1 MKNRLFTFAVMAM
14 LCFSVAMAQKVTID
28 GITYKVKGDHA
39 EVTGSDKKITEAIIK
54 DVVTIEGKEYSVTE
68 IKNQSFAGRML
79 LTLVSIPNSIQSID
93 AFSFGGCIN
102 LITIIVPD
110 NPIKMNVGGRS
121 PSQTSFFQCRNV
133 SSVKCQNGSFPTY
146 VLSALS
152 GWCPF
157 YLAFKSGA
165 ASDVLDISTSKQT
178 QQQAP
183 LSTEETKRVTSDIDQ
198 NIPESAIDNENTFAL
213 IIANENYQEET
224 KAVYALNDGE
234 TFNLYCKKALGIPEE
249 NVHFRKD
256 ATLNNIKTELD
267 WMRKIADAYKGTARF
282 MVYYHGHST
291 QDQTALLPIDGKKAM
306 SDTGYSLQEL
316 FQVLGNM
323 SAASIS
329 VFLDAN
335 IRNTSLSPQGK
346 TIVFTAATEAEE
358 AYPFKEKGHNLFT
371 YYLLKKL
378 QTTSGDAS
386 LGELETYLKEQVARK
401 SIVTQGKSQTL
412 SVNVSAAVGETW
424 KNLKLK

>member
-68 IKNQSFAGRML
+68 IEKAAFATRGQLRK
-79 LTLVSIPNSIQSID
+79 VSIPNSIKIIRES
-93 AFSFGGCIN
+93 AFDGCRY
-102 LITIIVPD
+102 LTELIVPD
-110 NPIKMNVGGRS
+110 NPIVMKLARNNPNWS
-121 PSQTSFFQCRNV
+121 PFSYCNAITTVR
-133 SSVKCQNGSFPTY
+133 CQNRSFPTY
-146 VLSALS
+146 IISSLH
-152 GWCPF
+152 WCPF
-157 YLAFKSGA
+157 KEAFESGA
-165 ASDVLDISTSKQT
+165 APELLLGTQPTQPQIAIVSEDKQKT
-178 QQQAP
+178 Q
-183 LSTEETKRVTSDIDQ
+183 SDIDQ
-198 NIPESAIDNENTFAL
+198 NVPESTLENENTFAL

-329 VFLDAN
+329 VFLDTN
-335 IRNTSLSPQGK
+335 IRNTSLLPQGK
-346 TIVFTAATEAEE
+346 TIVFTAATETEE

-378 QTTSGDAS
+378 QATNGDVS
-386 LGELETYLKEQVARK
+386 LGELETYLKEQVVRK
-401 SIVTQGKSQTL
+401 SIVTQGKSQTP

>member
-54 DVVTIEGKEYSVTE
+54 DVVTFEGKEYSVTE
-68 IKNQSFAGRML
+68 IEKAAFATRGQLRK
-79 LTLVSIPNSIQSID
+79 VSIPNSIKIIGES
-93 AFSFGGCIN
+93 AFDGCRY
-102 LITIIVPD
+102 LTELIVPD
-110 NPIKMNVGGRS
+110 NPIVMKLARNNPNWS
-121 PSQTSFFQCRNV
+121 PFSYCNAITTVR
-133 SSVKCQNGSFPTY
+133 CQNRSFPTY
-146 VLSALS
+146 IISSLH
-152 GWCPF
+152 WCPF
-157 YLAFKSGA
+157 KEAFESGA
-165 ASDVLDISTSKQT
+165 APELLLGTQPTQPQIAIVSEDKQKT
-178 QQQAP
+178 Q
-183 LSTEETKRVTSDIDQ
+183 SDIDQ
-198 NIPESAIDNENTFAL
+198 NVPESTLENENTFAL

-329 VFLDAN
+329 VFLDTN
-335 IRNTSLSPQGK
+335 IRNTSLLPQGK
-346 TIVFTAATEAEE
+346 TIVFTAATETEE

-378 QTTSGDAS
+378 QATNGDVS
-386 LGELETYLKEQVARK
+386 LGELETYLKEQVVRK
-401 SIVTQGKSQTL
+401 SIVTQGKSQTP

>member
-68 IKNQSFAGRML
+68 IEKAAFATRGQLRK
-79 LTLVSIPNSIQSID
+79 VSIPNSIKIIRES
-93 AFSFGGCIN
+93 AFDGCRY
-102 LITIIVPD
+102 LTELIVPD
-110 NPIKMNVGGRS
+110 NPIVMKLARNNPNWS
-121 PSQTSFFQCRNV
+121 PFSYCNAITTVR
-133 SSVKCQNGSFPTY
+133 CQNRSFPTY
-146 VLSALS
+146 IISSLH
-152 GWCPF
+152 WCPF
-157 YLAFKSGA
+157 KEAFESGTA
-165 ASDVLDISTSKQT
+165 PELLLGTQPTQPQIAIVSEDKQKT
-178 QQQAP
+178 Q
-183 LSTEETKRVTSDIDQ
+183 SDIDQ
-198 NIPESAIDNENTFAL
+198 NVPESTLDNENTFAL

-329 VFLDAN
+329 VFLDTN
-335 IRNTSLSPQGK
+335 IRNTSLLPQGK
-346 TIVFTAATEAEE
+346 TIVFTAATETEE

-378 QTTSGDAS
+378 QATNGDVS
-386 LGELETYLKEQVARK
+386 LGELETYLKEQVVRK
-401 SIVTQGKSQTL
+401 SIVTQGKSQTP

>member
-1 MKNRLFTFAVMAM
+1 MAM

-28 GITYKVKGDHA
+28 GITYKVHNGEA
-39 EVTGSDKKITEAIIK
+39 YVSSSDKKLTEAIIRSSVEI
-54 DVVTIEGKEYSVTE
+54 DGNTYPVTMIKYSFMTSGAFCDK
-68 IKNQSFAGRML
+68 KNLRK
-79 LTLVSIPNSIQSID
+79 VSIPNSIRKIERR
-93 AFSFGGCIN
+93 SFQGCRN
-102 LITIIVPD
+102 LTELIIPD
-110 NPIKMNVGGRS
+110 NPIEIDNADGGVFLWCNAITTVR
-121 PSQTSFFQCRNV
+121 
-133 SSVKCQNGSFPTY
+133 CQNGTFSTY
-146 VLSALS
+146 ILSSLP
-152 GWCPF
+152 GCPF
-157 YLAFKSGA
+157 YEAFKHGVSPQQL
-165 ASDVLDISTSKQT
+165 ASVIPA
-178 QQQAP
+178 QQLANSPIDSPIGKEDKAQ
-183 LSTEETKRVTSDIDQ
+183 LSDIDQ
-198 NIPESAIDNENTFAL
+198 NIPGSTTENENTFAL
-213 IIANENYQEET
+213 IIANENYQEEP
-224 KAVYALNDGE
+224 KVEYALNDGE
-234 TFNLYCKKALGIPEE
+234 TFLLYCKKTLGIPEE
-249 NVHFRKD
+249 NVHLRKD

-329 VFLDAN
+329 VFLDTN
-335 IRNTSLSPQGK
+335 IRNTSLLPQGK
-346 TIVFTAATEAEE
+346 TIVFTAATETEE

-378 QTTSGDAS
+378 QATNGDVS
-386 LGELETYLKEQVARK
+386 LGELETYLKEQVVRK
-401 SIVTQGKSQTL
+401 SIVTQGKSQTP

>member
-1 MKNRLFTFAVMAM
+1 M
-14 LCFSVAMAQKVTID
+14 
-28 GITYKVKGDHA
+28 
-39 EVTGSDKKITEAIIK
+39 
-54 DVVTIEGKEYSVTE
+54 
-68 IKNQSFAGRML
+68 
-79 LTLVSIPNSIQSID
+79 
-93 AFSFGGCIN
+93 
-102 LITIIVPD
+102 
-110 NPIKMNVGGRS
+110 
-121 PSQTSFFQCRNV
+121 
-133 SSVKCQNGSFPTY
+133 
-146 VLSALS
+146 
-152 GWCPF
+152 
-157 YLAFKSGA
+157 
-165 ASDVLDISTSKQT
+165 
-178 QQQAP
+178 
-183 LSTEETKRVTSDIDQ
+183 
-198 NIPESAIDNENTFAL
+198 
-213 IIANENYQEET
+213 
-224 KAVYALNDGE
+224 YALNDGE

-329 VFLDAN
+329 VFLDTN
-335 IRNTSLSPQGK
+335 IRNTSLLPQGK
-346 TIVFTAATEAEE
+346 TIVFTAATETEE

-378 QTTSGDAS
+378 QATNGDVS
-386 LGELETYLKEQVARK
+386 LGELETYLKEQVVRK
-401 SIVTQGKSQTL
+401 SIVTQGKSQTP

>member
-1 MKNRLFTFAVMAM
+1 MAM

-54 DVVTIEGKEYSVTE
+54 DVVTFEGKEYSVTE
-68 IKNQSFAGRML
+68 IEKAAFATRGQLRK
-79 LTLVSIPNSIQSID
+79 VSIPNSIKIIGES
-93 AFSFGGCIN
+93 AFDGCRY
-102 LITIIVPD
+102 LTELIVPD
-110 NPIKMNVGGRS
+110 NPIVMKLARNNPNWS
-121 PSQTSFFQCRNV
+121 PFSYCNAITTVR
-133 SSVKCQNGSFPTY
+133 CQNRSFPTY
-146 VLSALS
+146 IISSLH
-152 GWCPF
+152 WCPF
-157 YLAFKSGA
+157 KEAFESGA
-165 ASDVLDISTSKQT
+165 APELLLGTQPTQPQIAIVSEDKQKT
-178 QQQAP
+178 Q
-183 LSTEETKRVTSDIDQ
+183 SDIDQ
-198 NIPESAIDNENTFAL
+198 NVPESTLENENTFAL

-329 VFLDAN
+329 VFLDTN
-335 IRNTSLSPQGK
+335 IRNTSLLPQGK
-346 TIVFTAATEAEE
+346 TIVFTAATETEE

-378 QTTSGDAS
+378 QATNGDVS
-386 LGELETYLKEQVARK
+386 LGELETYLKEQVVRK
-401 SIVTQGKSQTL
+401 SIVTQGKSQTP

>member
-68 IKNQSFAGRML
+68 IEKAAFATRGQLRK
-79 LTLVSIPNSIQSID
+79 VSIPNSIKIIRES
-93 AFSFGGCIN
+93 AFDGCRY
-102 LITIIVPD
+102 LTELIVPD
-110 NPIKMNVGGRS
+110 NPIVMKLARNNPNWS
-121 PSQTSFFQCRNV
+121 PFSYCNAITTVR
-133 SSVKCQNGSFPTY
+133 CQNRSFPTY
-146 VLSALS
+146 IISSLH
-152 GWCPF
+152 WCPF
-157 YLAFKSGA
+157 KEAFESGA
-165 ASDVLDISTSKQT
+165 APELLLGTQPTQPQIAIVSEDKQKT
-178 QQQAP
+178 Q
-183 LSTEETKRVTSDIDQ
+183 SDIDQ
-198 NIPESAIDNENTFAL
+198 NVPESTLENENTFAL

-234 TFNLYCKKALGIPEE
+234 TFNHYCKKALGIPEE

-329 VFLDAN
+329 VFLDTN
-335 IRNTSLSPQGK
+335 IRNTSLLPQGK
-346 TIVFTAATEAEE
+346 TIVFTAATETEE

-378 QTTSGDAS
+378 QATNGDVS
-386 LGELETYLKEQVARK
+386 LGELETYLKEQVVRK
-401 SIVTQGKSQTL
+401 SIVTQGKSQTP

>member
-68 IKNQSFAGRML
+68 IKNHSFAGRML

-157 YLAFKSGA
+157 KEAFESGA
-165 ASDVLDISTSKQT
+165 APELLLGTQPTQPQIAIVSEDKQKT
-178 QQQAP
+178 Q
-183 LSTEETKRVTSDIDQ
+183 SDIDQ
-198 NIPESAIDNENTFAL
+198 NVPESTLENENTFAL

-329 VFLDAN
+329 VFLDTN
-335 IRNTSLSPQGK
+335 IRNTSLLPQGK
-346 TIVFTAATEAEE
+346 TIVFTAATETEE

-378 QTTSGDAS
+378 QATNGDVS
-386 LGELETYLKEQVARK
+386 LGELETYLKEQVVRK
-401 SIVTQGKSQTL
+401 SIVTQGKSQTP

>member
-68 IKNQSFAGRML
+68 IAGSEVFYSRQNL
-79 LTLVSIPNSIQSID
+79 IKVSIPNSIQVIHQW
-93 AFSFGGCIN
+93 SFRACSN
-102 LITIIVPD
+102 LIEVIVPD
-110 NPIKMNVGGRS
+110 HPITRKGVGNV
-121 PSQTSFFQCRNV
+121 FFGCYKISV
-133 SSVKCQNGSFPTY
+133 VKCQNGNFPTHILGELPY
-146 VLSALS
+146 H
-152 GWCPF
+152 CPF
-157 YLAFKSGA
+157 RDASNNSTVSVLVNQQSGKNSILAETNHNPN
-165 ASDVLDISTSKQT
+165 TS
-178 QQQAP
+178 
-183 LSTEETKRVTSDIDQ
+183 LSDIDQ
-198 NIPESAIDNENTFAL
+198 NVPESTLENENTFAL

-329 VFLDAN
+329 VFLDTN
-335 IRNTSLSPQGK
+335 IRNTSLLPQGK
-346 TIVFTAATEAEE
+346 TIVFTAATETEE

-378 QTTSGDAS
+378 QATNGDVS
-386 LGELETYLKEQVARK
+386 LGELETYLKEQVVRK
-401 SIVTQGKSQTL
+401 SIVTQGKSQTP